1 MFYLFL
7 IGAFVWILLLTRRVQ
22 RAETRLNDLE
32 HGFSLGRREEDAT
45 AEVMSEN
52 PQSEETAASDREE
65 QQFEGVSE
73 DEPEIPSVASASEA
87 GAPEVVFGSGE
98 SAIRVSGS
106 DAPLARDSADDVAKP
121 EPIQKM
127 EGEAGDFEQALG
139 SRWAIWVGGLAL
151 ALGGIFLVR
160 YSIEQGI
167 FGPAVRLSIA
177 AVAGAIALAA
187 GELIRRRDVKLSFA
201 GDQAAYVPGILT
213 AAGAAILFAVTYAAH
228 GLYEFIG
235 PATSFAVLAAISIAT
250 VMLSL
255 RHGPLLAGLGLA
267 GSYATPALV
276 SSQSPS
282 PWILF
287 SYLAVILAASTWLAR
302 IRSRIWI
309 VNTALVGTTLWAVGF
324 AATAPTGDISSL
336 TLPVASIVLVIL
348 LVWERGRKNRLL
360 TLTAYGRYGH
370 RPVHL
375 AVVTVTLIA
384 LAALSDSGQEDLS
397 ARLVISVSVLLFLIL
412 AAFRRPA
419 WLAVLAAAAVASTAL
434 LVWSRLG
441 AFAGADLLLGN
452 AVLSSAELPIEA
464 DYVGSVL
471 VASVLFILVGSIMAG
486 RLCAVLG
493 HSVIWAL
500 AAVCVPLAGYTLS
513 ALLFADLNSDL
524 RYGAA
529 AVALAVIFGSA
540 AAYLVFQQEA
550 EKKGTGAVAVFLA
563 AAAFSVWA
571 AAHLLSGPAWTGI
584 VLAIAALAATLA
596 WRKLR
601 YPSLG
606 WIAAAFAISVTAR
619 FAYDPAIA
627 LELSKTP
634 VFNWL
639 LPGYYVPAVIF
650 GLCAWIFGRNANAK
664 PQRIMEGLSAT
675 AAILGAAVLI
685 RHGMNDGILDG
696 DGPVTLGEQTL
707 YTLLSLGAS
716 ATLMRLDDRNPSP
729 VFRFGSML
737 VGYIGLARAVYAHA
751 FPLNPLFN
759 ADLVGEHQLWNL
771 VTAGYL
777 LPAVGALAV
786 WWFARSRRPAHYV
799 LYLGIVS
806 QFFLVTWIGLA
817 VRHFYNAPILAL
829 FLNPPAATLEA
840 FSYAPAYLVAAIIAL
855 MLSRRILKGLFVTVA
870 NVLSTV
876 GLLVSIAINLGLE
889 NPLLTNAPM
898 GMHPILNLVVLGY
911 LVPAVLL
918 VSLYWLS
925 REGTG
930 SFARRL
936 NVALGIASGLFFF
949 AWVSLTIRWFYQG
962 DYIGAWKG
970 ASPAET
976 YTYSA
981 LWLVLGVA
989 VLVLGQKMGSRM
1001 IRMASAGLVTL
1012 TVVKVFLIDMS
1023 ELEGVLRA
1031 FSFMGLGAALI
1042 GIGLFYQRIFISSK
1056 KATERPDGIG

>member
-1 MFYLFL
+1 MYFLFL
-7 IGAFVWILLLTRRVQ
+7 IAAIVWILVLTRRIQ
-22 RAETRLNDLE
+22 RAEARLNVLE
-32 HGFSLGRREEDAT
+32 SSLPPNADDKSAATEETERTEEAAVAASSTTDEQHAET
-45 AEVMSEN
+45 AEVDE
-52 PQSEETAASDREE
+52 PQTPAVAAASTT
-65 QQFEGVSE
+65 GVS
-73 DEPEIPSVASASEA
+73 
-87 GAPEVVFGSGE
+87 EVVFGSGE
-98 SAIRVSGS
+98 SAIRIAGS
-106 DAPLARDSADDVAKP
+106 SASMAGETGSEEEVP
-121 EPIQKM
+121 EPSAKSAS
-127 EGEAGDFEQALG
+127 EAGDFEKALG

-151 ALGGIFLVR
+151 AMGGVFLVR

-177 AVAGAIALAA
+177 AAAGVVALVA
-187 GELIRRRDVKLSFA
+187 GELIRRRDIQLAFA

-213 AAGAAILFAVTYAAH
+213 AAGSAILFAVTYAAH

-235 PATSFAVLAAISIAT
+235 PVISFAVLAVISLTTI
-250 VMLSL
+250 MLSL
-255 RHGPLLAGLGLA
+255 RHGPLLAALGLA
-267 GSYATPALV
+267 GSYVTPALV
-276 SSQSPS
+276 SSQSPN
-282 PWILF
+282 PWVLF

-302 IRSRIWI
+302 IRNRVWI
-309 VNTALVGTTLWAVGF
+309 VNSALIGTALWAIGF
-324 AATAPTGDISSL
+324 AASAPTEDISSL
-336 TLPVASIVLVIL
+336 TLPVASIILVIL
-348 LVWERGRKNRLL
+348 FVWERGRRNRLL
-360 TLTAYGRYGH
+360 ALTSYGRYRH

-375 AVVTVTLIA
+375 GVVTVTLIA
-384 LAALSDSGQEDLS
+384 LAALSDRGQEDLPVQLTIG
-397 ARLVISVSVLLFLIL
+397 ASVLLLLML
-412 AAFRRPA
+412 AAVRRSA
-419 WLAVLAAAAVASTAL
+419 WLAVPAAAALASSAL
-434 LVWSRLG
+434 LVWSRLSG
-441 AFAGADLLLGN
+441 FAGADLLLGN
-452 AVLSSAELPIEA
+452 AVISSATPPIEA
-464 DYVGSVL
+464 DYTGTVLLASILFLSLGSV
-471 VASVLFILVGSIMAG
+471 MAG

-500 AAVCVPLAGYTLS
+500 AAASVPLAGYALS

-524 RYGAA
+524 RYGTF
-529 AVALAVIFGSA
+529 AVVLAVMFGLA
-540 AAYLVFQQEA
+540 AAYLVFQQKA

-563 AAAFSVWA
+563 AAALAIWA
-571 AAHLLSGPAWTGI
+571 AAHLLSSPSWTGLI
-584 VLAIAALAATLA
+584 LAIAALVATLA
-596 WRKLR
+596 WRTLR
-601 YPSLG
+601 YDSLG
-606 WIAAAFAISVTAR
+606 WIASAFAVSVTAR

-639 LPGYYVPAVIF
+639 LPGYYVPAVVF

-685 RHGMNDGILDG
+685 RHGMSGGVLEG

-707 YTLLSLGAS
+707 YTLLSLVAS
-716 ATLMRLDDRNPSP
+716 ATLIRLDDRSPSP

-737 VGYIGLARAVYAHA
+737 VGYIGLARAIYAHA

-759 ADLVGEHQLWNL
+759 ADLVGEHLLWNL

-777 LPAVGALAV
+777 LPAVCALAL

-806 QFFLVTWIGLA
+806 QFFLVAWVGLA
-817 VRHFYNAPILAL
+817 VRHFFNAPILAH
-829 FLNPPAATLEA
+829 FLNPPASTLEA

-855 MLSRRILKGLFVTVA
+855 ALSRKILAGMFFTVA
-870 NVLSTV
+870 KVLSTA
-876 GLLVSIAINLGLE
+876 GLLVSVAINLGLE
-889 NPLLTNAPM
+889 NPLLTNAAM
-898 GMHPILNLVVLGY
+898 GMHPIFNLVVLGY
-911 LVPAVLL
+911 LVPAGLL
-918 VSLYWLS
+918 VFLCCFTRGL
-925 REGTG
+925 GG
-930 SFARRL
+930 SFTPRL

-949 AWVSLTIRWFYQG
+949 VWVSFTIRWFYQG
-962 DYIGAWKG
+962 DFIGAWKG
-970 ASPAET
+970 AIPAET

-989 VLVLGQKMGSRM
+989 VLVLGQKMGSRL

-1056 KATERPDGIG
+1056 K